1 MNLFDDDDAFV
12 GTPKS
17 NFYSIART
25 ANQNIVEME
34 VDKILR
40 RLAVAERILDEK
52 GLDDEYERQSRHLL

>member
-17 NFYSIART
+17 NFYSIARL
-25 ANQNIVEME
+25 QIKYLEME

-40 RLAVAERILDEK
+40 RLPVAERILDEK
-52 GLDDEYERQSRHLL
+52 GLRD